1 MLISLGERP
10 PILRYSGPP
19 GHNQL
24 QSISFLDFGG
34 YTRRAPLA
42 LTYDKMMG
50 KSGKYRRRWGIKSP
64 GDLGS
69 IIPAA
74 ASEPAGGKKTCA
86 QCDAG
91 FALDGN
97 DWDGIY
103 AGRRK
108 RMDLVYAG
116 EVDHGFDRTRT
127 AD

>member
-1 MLISLGERP
+1 V
-10 PILRYSGPP
+10 
-19 GHNQL
+19 
-24 QSISFLDFGG
+24 
-34 YTRRAPLA
+34 
-42 LTYDKMMG
+42 
-50 KSGKYRRRWGIKSP
+50 GIKSP
-64 GDLGS
+64 GDFGS

-74 ASEPAGGKKTCA
+74 ASEPAGRKKTRA
-86 QCDAG
+86 QRYAG

>member
-1 MLISLGERP
+1 
-10 PILRYSGPP
+10 
-19 GHNQL
+19 
-24 QSISFLDFGG
+24 
-34 YTRRAPLA
+34 
-42 LTYDKMMG
+42 MMG
-50 KSGKYRRRWGIKSP
+50 KSGKYRRRVGIKSP
-64 GDLGS
+64 GGLGS

-86 QCDAG
+86 QRYAG

-108 RMDLVYAG
+108 RMALVYAG
-116 EVDHGFDRTRT
+116 EVNHCFDRTCT